1 METIFKM
8 IRDVDDDLFIENRYI
23 YSEFISILMKQTGIT
38 TISSIPLRL
47 SEYYDTMD
55 YASTERMAFQL
66 SLQLQSLEEK
76 GYSLLF
82 WQASDILVIEKQIY
96 LLANLSQIVPLQ
108 KKDTSQ
114 LVLNYPAIV
123 PFPRDICAPELL
135 TMSCLPFIT
144 NKSAS
149 YYSLAL
155 LCLKVLNLSL
165 DDLHGTQLFYFLDRC
180 LNSEPSERY
189 SLHNLLGKG

>member
-1 METIFKM
+1 
-8 IRDVDDDLFIENRYI
+8 
-23 YSEFISILMKQTGIT
+23 MKQTGIT
-38 TISSIPLRL
+38 TISSIPRRL
-47 SEYYDTMD
+47 SEHYDTMD

-123 PFPRDICAPELL
+123 PFQRDICAPELL
-135 TMSCLPFIT
+135 TMSSLPFIT

-189 SLHNLLGKG
+189 CLHNLLGKG